1 MVVSRDHPDGVVLIY
16 LALKVDSVNVWG
28 YLLGTWMSFLHD
40 YVFSMKTYLF
50 KIKPFA
56 DFL

>member
-1 MVVSRDHPDGVVLIY
+1 MFGFKI
-16 LALKVDSVNVWG
+16 DSVNVWAIFTG
-28 YLLGTWMSFLHD
+28 YMNVILHD